1 MKTKVIVVAGP
12 TAVGKTALGIKLAQ
26 KFDGEIISGDSQQVY
41 RKLDIGT
48 AKASPAEQAAA
59 HHHLI
64 DVREVCQTYSV
75 YDFVQEAKVAIADI
89 VSRGKLPIIV
99 GGTGLYLQSLLEGYH
114 LGGQVDQEAVL
125 AYRKELEALSDAD
138 LQARAQDLT
147 QEFDQPNRR
156 RIIRALELAKFGKNL
171 INQESDYQPLLIGLN
186 DGRSRLYDRINKRVD
201 RMLNQDLL
209 EEARWLYEHYPESQA
224 ARAIGYKELFPYFRG
239 EEDLKTVSEKLKQNT
254 RRFAKRQLT
263 WFRNRMAVDFYEASE
278 PDFEQTIERAVEEF
292 LKED

>member
-1 MKTKVIVVAGP
+1 
-12 TAVGKTALGIKLAQ
+12 
-26 KFDGEIISGDSQQVY
+26 
-41 RKLDIGT
+41 
-48 AKASPAEQAAA
+48 
-59 HHHLI
+59 
-64 DVREVCQTYSV
+64 
-75 YDFVQEAKVAIADI
+75 
-89 VSRGKLPIIV
+89 
-99 GGTGLYLQSLLEGYH
+99 
-114 LGGQVDQEAVL
+114 
-125 AYRKELEALSDAD
+125 LEALSDAD

-186 DGRSRLYDRINKRVD
+186 DERSRLYDRINKRVD

-263 WFRNRMAVDFYEASE
+263 WFRNRMAVDFYEVSE